1 MRDELIHIICNICI
15 HETCGP
21 SIYKMDF
28 IQAQILAGQKNPAC
42 SFFSSNWVQS
52 SGGFRSINLVCSKLQ
67 SFQTFLILAIFIAQK
82 KRLARNTEKIMS
94 HESLARMVEYSHKMI
109 EKIAKEVE
117 NNFIARKELFQ
128 FSKFQVEVPLDPYN
142 MDQIYWSK

>member
-1 MRDELIHIICNICI
+1 
-15 HETCGP
+15 
-21 SIYKMDF
+21 
-28 IQAQILAGQKNPAC
+28 
-42 SFFSSNWVQS
+42 
-52 SGGFRSINLVCSKLQ
+52 
-67 SFQTFLILAIFIAQK
+67 
-82 KRLARNTEKIMS
+82 MS